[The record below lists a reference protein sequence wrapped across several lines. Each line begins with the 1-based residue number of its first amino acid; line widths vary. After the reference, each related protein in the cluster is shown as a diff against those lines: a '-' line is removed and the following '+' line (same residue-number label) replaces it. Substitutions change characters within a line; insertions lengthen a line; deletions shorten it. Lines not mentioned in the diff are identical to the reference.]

1 MKKTKSG
8 AMTSA
13 AGAVTGA
20 PLIAYAGQLDAKV
33 GNPLA
38 LDAASLRAA
47 LSKASGVDEA
57 NVAITIE
64 AVHDG
69 TTWRTRVITKIDI

>member
-1 MKKTKSG
+1 MKKSKSDATSLG
-8 AMTSA
+8 AQA
-13 AGAVTGA
+13 AGA
-20 PLIAYAGQLDAKV
+20 PLITYAGQLDAKV

-47 LSKASGVDEA
+47 LSKASGVDEDKVSIA
-57 NVAITIE
+57 IE

-69 TTWRTRVITKIDI
+69 SAWRTRVITRIDI